1 MCSWHTNNVTQIKS
15 VSSCISRALDTA
27 VVPGFSKIGYEIR
40 KRLGNWQPISSFD
53 LRGKTVV
60 ITGPTSG
67 LGEQVA
73 RQLALTGANLV
84 LVARNEEKC
93 LRVIDEIAPLC
104 TGNKPVFVRAEM
116 GDLESV
122 RSACAAIQQQFAHVD
137 VLIHNAGALL
147 NIRQVSPQGIEQT
160 VASHV
165 VGPFLM
171 TTLLLPLMDGG
182 RVVTVSS
189 GGMYTSSLPVFDI
202 GETLEM
208 PAHKYGGSKQYSIA
222 KRAQV
227 TLNEMW
233 AQKQTATEFVAM
245 HPGWADTPGV
255 QESIPGFRRATA
267 PILRS
272 AKEGADT
279 IAWLAAVQLL
289 PGKSGSFWSDREIR
303 PTHKSSRTKKNDNTS
318 SRTALWESVSHF
330 VDPYIQV
337 HNNCRA
343 KSFAQR
349 E

>member
-1 MCSWHTNNVTQIKS
+1 MNTFLSN
-15 VSSCISRALDTA
+15 ALDAA
-27 VVPGFSKIGYEIR
+27 VVPGFSKIGYAIR

-93 LRVIDEIAPLC
+93 ARVIAEITPLC
-104 TGNKPVFVRAEM
+104 TGNTPVFVRAEM

-122 RSACAAIQQQFAHVD
+122 RSACTAIQQKITHID

-147 NIRQVSPQGIEQT
+147 NTRQVSPQGIEQT
-160 VASHV
+160 IASHV

-171 TTLLLPLMDGG
+171 TTLLLPQLKGG

-189 GGMYTSSLPVFDI
+189 GGMYSSGLPEFDK
-202 GETLEM
+202 GGTLEM
-208 PAHKYGGSKQYSIA
+208 PAHKYGGSKQYAIA

-227 TLNEMW
+227 TLTEMW
-233 AQKQTATEFVAM
+233 ATRVPQTEFVSM

-255 QESIPGFRRATA
+255 QESIPGFRRVTA
-267 PILRS
+267 PILRTAS
-272 AKEGADT
+272 EGADT
-279 IAWLAAVQLL
+279 IAWLAAVSPL
-289 PGKSGSFWSDREIR
+289 PGRNGTFWSDREIR
-303 PTHKSSRTKKNDNTS
+303 PTHKTPQSKKLDTESN
-318 SRTALWESVSHF
+318 RLALWQYVENLS
-330 VDPYIQV
+330 
-337 HNNCRA
+337 R
-343 KSFAQR
+343 
-349 E
+349 

>member
-1 MCSWHTNNVTQIKS
+1 MNTFLSN
-15 VSSCISRALDTA
+15 ALDAA
-27 VVPGFSKIGYEIR
+27 VVPGFSKIGYAIR

-93 LRVIDEIAPLC
+93 ARVINEIAPLC
-104 TGNKPVFVRAEM
+104 TGSKPVFVRAEM

-122 RSACAAIQQQFAHVD
+122 RSACAAIQQQFTRIDA
-137 VLIHNAGALL
+137 LIHNAGALL
-147 NIRQVSPQGIEQT
+147 NTRQVSPQGIEQT
-160 VASHV
+160 IASHV

-171 TTLLLPLMDGG
+171 TTLLLLLMNGG

-189 GGMYTSSLPVFDI
+189 GGMYSSGLPVFDK

-208 PAHKYGGSKQYSIA
+208 PAHKYGGSKQYAIA

-227 TLNEMW
+227 TLTEMW
-233 AQKQTATEFVAM
+233 ATRVLQTEFVSM

-255 QESIPGFRRATA
+255 QESIPGFRRVTA
-267 PILRS
+267 PILRTAS
-272 AKEGADT
+272 EGADT
-279 IAWLAAVQLL
+279 IAWLAAVSPL
-289 PGKSGSFWSDREIR
+289 PGRNGTFWSDREIR
-303 PTHKSSRTKKNDNTS
+303 PTHKTPQSKKLDTEVNRQS
-318 SRTALWESVSHF
+318 LWQQVEQMSV
-330 VDPYIQV
+330 
-337 HNNCRA
+337 R
-343 KSFAQR
+343 
-349 E
+349 

>member
-1 MCSWHTNNVTQIKS
+1 VNTFLSN
-15 VSSCISRALDTA
+15 ALDAA
-27 VVPGFSKIGYEIR
+27 VVPGFSKIGFAVR
-40 KRLGNWQPISSFD
+40 KRLGNWQSISSFD
-53 LRGKTVV
+53 MRGKTVV

-73 RQLALTGANLV
+73 RQLAPTGANLV

-93 LRVIDEIAPLC
+93 AGVIDELAPLC

-122 RSACAAIQQQFAHVD
+122 RSACTAIQEQFTHID

-147 NIRQVSPQGIEQT
+147 NTRQMSPQGIEQT

-171 TTLLLPLMDGG
+171 TTLLLSLLNGG

-189 GGMYTSSLPVFDI
+189 GGMYTSALPALDK

-208 PAHKYGGSKQYSIA
+208 PAQKYGGSKQYAIA

-233 AQKQTATEFVAM
+233 AAREPQIKFVSM

-255 QESIPGFRRATA
+255 QESIPGFRRVTA

-272 AKEGADT
+272 SSEGADT
-279 IAWLAAVQLL
+279 IAWLAVVSPL
-289 PGKSGSFWSDREIR
+289 PKASGTFWSDREVR
-303 PTHKSSRTKKNDNTS
+303 PTHKTPISKKLDTESN
-318 SRTALWESVSHF
+318 RQALWQYVENLS
-330 VDPYIQV
+330 
-337 HNNCRA
+337 
-343 KSFAQR
+343 K
-349 E
+349 

>member
-1 MCSWHTNNVTQIKS
+1 VNTFLSN
-15 VSSCISRALDTA
+15 ALDAA
-27 VVPGFSKIGYEIR
+27 VVPGFSKIGFAIR

-53 LRGKTVV
+53 LRGKTIV

-73 RQLALTGANLV
+73 RQLAPTGANLV

-93 LRVIDEIAPLC
+93 ARVIDEIASMC

-122 RSACAAIQQQFAHVD
+122 RSACAAIQQQFTQID

-147 NIRQVSPQGIEQT
+147 NTRQMSPQGIEQT

-171 TTLLLPLMDGG
+171 TTLLLPLINGG

-189 GGMYTSSLPVFDI
+189 GGMYSSGLPVFDN

-208 PAHKYGGSKQYSIA
+208 PAHKYGGSKQYAIA

-227 TLNEMW
+227 TLTEMW
-233 AQKQTATEFVAM
+233 AAREPRTEFVSM

-255 QESIPGFRRATA
+255 QESIPGFRRVTA
-267 PILRS
+267 PILRTAS
-272 AKEGADT
+272 EGADT
-279 IAWLAAVQLL
+279 IAWLAAVSPL
-289 PGKSGSFWSDREIR
+289 PGASGTFWSDREVR
-303 PTHKSSRTKKNDNTS
+303 PTHKTPQSKKLDTESN
-318 SRTALWESVSHF
+318 RQALWQYVENLS
-330 VDPYIQV
+330 
-337 HNNCRA
+337 
-343 KSFAQR
+343 K
-349 E
+349 

>member
-1 MCSWHTNNVTQIKS
+1 MTCSWHTDEVTQIKT
-15 VSSCISRALDTA
+15 VSSCISKALDAA
-27 VVPGFSKIGYEIR
+27 VVPGFSKIGYRVRQLI
-40 KRLGNWQPISSFD
+40 GNWQPISSFD

-73 RQLALTGANLV
+73 RQLAVTGANLV

-93 LRVIDEIAPLC
+93 ARVIDEITPLC

-122 RSACAAIQQQFAHVD
+122 RSACAAIQQQFAHLD

-147 NIRQVSPQGIEQT
+147 NTRQISPQGIEQT

-171 TTLLLPLMDGG
+171 TTLLLPLMNGG

-189 GGMYTSSLPVFDI
+189 GGMYTSPLPIFDN

-208 PAHKYGGSKQYSIA
+208 SAVEYKGSKQYAIA

-227 TLNEMW
+227 TLNEIW

-255 QESIPGFRRATA
+255 QESIPGFRRVTA

-272 AKEGADT
+272 AGEGADT
-279 IAWLAAVQLL
+279 IAWLAAVQPL

-303 PTHKSSRTKKNDNTS
+303 PTHKSSRTKKSDTTS
-318 SRTALWESVSHF
+318 SRAALWECISDY
-330 VDPYIQV
+330 VDRSTQ
-337 HNNCRA
+337 
-343 KSFAQR
+343 ST
-349 E
+349 

>member
-1 MCSWHTNNVTQIKS
+1 MTQIKTLTA
-15 VSSCISRALDTA
+15 CISKALDAA
-27 VVPGFSKIGYEIR
+27 VVPGFSKIGYRVRQLI
-40 KRLGNWQPISSFD
+40 GNWQAISDFD

-73 RQLALTGANLV
+73 RQLAATGANLV

-93 LRVIDEIAPLC
+93 ARVIDELAPLC
-104 TGNKPVFVRAEM
+104 TGNKPVFVQAEM

-122 RSACAAIQQQFAHVD
+122 RSACAVIQQQFTHVD
-137 VLIHNAGALL
+137 VLVHNAGALL
-147 NIRQVSPQGIEQT
+147 NTRQISPQGIEQT

-171 TTLLLPLMDGG
+171 TTLLLPLMNGG

-189 GGMYTSSLPVFDI
+189 GGMYTSPLPVFDN

-208 PAHKYGGSKQYSIA
+208 PTHKYAGSKQYAIA

-227 TLNEMW
+227 TLTEMW
-233 AQKQTATEFVAM
+233 ATREPQTEFVSM

-255 QESIPGFRRATA
+255 QESIPGFRRVTA

-272 AKEGADT
+272 AGEGADT
-279 IAWLAAVQLL
+279 IAWLAAVQPL

-303 PTHKSSRTKKNDNTS
+303 PTHKSPRTKKSDTIS
-318 SRTALWESVSHF
+318 ARTALWESVSHY
-330 VDPYIQV
+330 VNPDIQ
-337 HNNCRA
+337 
-343 KSFAQR
+343 ST
-349 E
+349 

>member
-1 MCSWHTNNVTQIKS
+1 MNTFLSN
-15 VSSCISRALDTA
+15 ALDAA
-27 VVPGFSKIGYEIR
+27 VVPGFSKIGFAVR

-53 LRGKTVV
+53 MRAKTVV

-84 LVARNEEKC
+84 LVARNKEKC
-93 LRVIDEIAPLC
+93 ARVIDEIAPLC

-122 RSACAAIQQQFAHVD
+122 RSACVAIQQQFTRID

-147 NIRQVSPQGIEQT
+147 NTRQLSPQGIEQT

-171 TTLLLPLMDGG
+171 TTLLLPLMNGG

-189 GGMYTSSLPVFDI
+189 GGMYSSGLPAFDK

-208 PAHKYGGSKQYSIA
+208 PAHKYGGSKQYAIA

-227 TLNEMW
+227 TLTEMW
-233 AQKQTATEFVAM
+233 ATRVPQTEFVSM

-255 QESIPGFRRATA
+255 QESIPGFRRVTA
-267 PILRS
+267 PILRTAS
-272 AKEGADT
+272 EGADT
-279 IAWLAAVQLL
+279 IAWLAAVSPL
-289 PGKSGSFWSDREIR
+289 PGRNGTFWSDREIR
-303 PTHKSSRTKKNDNTS
+303 PTHKTPQSKKLDTESN
-318 SRTALWESVSHF
+318 RLALWQYVENLS
-330 VDPYIQV
+330 
-337 HNNCRA
+337 
-343 KSFAQR
+343 K
-349 E
+349 

>member
-147 NIRQVSPQGIEQT
+147 NTRQVSPQGIEQT

-272 AKEGADT
+272 AGEGADT

>member
-1 MCSWHTNNVTQIKS
+1 VTQIKT
-15 VSSCISRALDTA
+15 VSSCISKALDAA
-27 VVPGFSKIGYEIR
+27 VVPGFSKIGYRVRQLI
-40 KRLGNWQPISSFD
+40 GNWQPISSFD

-73 RQLALTGANLV
+73 RQLAVTGANLV

-93 LRVIDEIAPLC
+93 ARVIDEITPLC

-122 RSACAAIQQQFAHVD
+122 RSACAAIQQQFAHLD

-147 NIRQVSPQGIEQT
+147 NTRQISPQGIEQT

-171 TTLLLPLMDGG
+171 TTLLLPLMNGG

-189 GGMYTSSLPVFDI
+189 GGMYTSPLPIFDN

-208 PAHKYGGSKQYSIA
+208 SAVEYKGSKQYAIA

-227 TLNEMW
+227 TLNEIW

-255 QESIPGFRRATA
+255 QESIPGFRRVTA

-272 AKEGADT
+272 AGEGADT
-279 IAWLAAVQLL
+279 IAWLAAVQPL

-303 PTHKSSRTKKNDNTS
+303 PTHKSSRTKKSDTTS
-318 SRTALWESVSHF
+318 SRAALWECISDY
-330 VDPYIQV
+330 VDRSTQ
-337 HNNCRA
+337 
-343 KSFAQR
+343 ST
-349 E
+349 

>member
-1 MCSWHTNNVTQIKS
+1 VNTFLSN
-15 VSSCISRALDTA
+15 ALDAA
-27 VVPGFSKIGYEIR
+27 VVPGFSKIGYAIR

-93 LRVIDEIAPLC
+93 ARVIAEITPLC
-104 TGNKPVFVRAEM
+104 TGNTPVFVRAEM

-122 RSACAAIQQQFAHVD
+122 RSACTAIQQKITHID

-147 NIRQVSPQGIEQT
+147 NTRQVSPQGIEQT
-160 VASHV
+160 IASHV

-171 TTLLLPLMDGG
+171 TTLLLPQLKGG

-189 GGMYTSSLPVFDI
+189 GGMYSSGLPEFDK
-202 GETLEM
+202 GGTLEM
-208 PAHKYGGSKQYSIA
+208 PAHKYGGSKQYAIA

-227 TLNEMW
+227 TLTEMW
-233 AQKQTATEFVAM
+233 ATRVPQTEFVSM

-255 QESIPGFRRATA
+255 QESIPGFRRVTA
-267 PILRS
+267 PILRT
-272 AKEGADT
+272 AIEGADT
-279 IAWLAAVQLL
+279 IAWLAAVSPL
-289 PGKSGSFWSDREIR
+289 PGRNGTFWSDREIR
-303 PTHKSSRTKKNDNTS
+303 PTHKTPQSKKLDTESN
-318 SRTALWESVSHF
+318 RLALWQYVENLS
-330 VDPYIQV
+330 
-337 HNNCRA
+337 
-343 KSFAQR
+343 K
-349 E
+349 

>member
-1 MCSWHTNNVTQIKS
+1 MNTFLSN
-15 VSSCISRALDTA
+15 ALDAA
-27 VVPGFSKIGYEIR
+27 VVPGFSKIGYAIR

-93 LRVIDEIAPLC
+93 ARVINEIAPLC
-104 TGNKPVFVRAEM
+104 TGSKPVFVRAEM

-122 RSACAAIQQQFAHVD
+122 RSACAAIQQKCTHID

-147 NIRQVSPQGIEQT
+147 NTRQVSPQGIEQT
-160 VASHV
+160 IASHV

-171 TTLLLPLMDGG
+171 TTLLLPLMNGG

-189 GGMYTSSLPVFDI
+189 GGMYSSGLPAFDK

-208 PAHKYGGSKQYSIA
+208 PAHKYGGSKQYAIA

-227 TLNEMW
+227 TLTKMW
-233 AQKQTATEFVAM
+233 SKREPQTEFVSM

-255 QESIPGFRRATA
+255 QESIPGFRRVTA

-272 AKEGADT
+272 ASEGADT
-279 IAWLAAVQLL
+279 IAWLAAVNPL
-289 PGKSGSFWSDREIR
+289 PGASGTFWSDREIR
-303 PTHKSSRTKKNDNTS
+303 PTHKTPQSKKLDTEVNRQS
-318 SRTALWESVSHF
+318 LWQQVEQMSV
-330 VDPYIQV
+330 
-337 HNNCRA
+337 R
-343 KSFAQR
+343 
-349 E
+349 

>member
-1 MCSWHTNNVTQIKS
+1 MNAFLSN
-15 VSSCISRALDTA
+15 ALDAA
-27 VVPGFSKIGYEIR
+27 VVPGFSKIGYAIR

-53 LRGKTVV
+53 LRGKTVI

-93 LRVIDEIAPLC
+93 ARVINEIAPLC
-104 TGNKPVFVRAEM
+104 TGSKPVFVPAEM

-122 RSACAAIQQQFAHVD
+122 RSACAAIQQQCTHID

-147 NIRQVSPQGIEQT
+147 NTRQVSPQGIEQT

-171 TTLLLPLMDGG
+171 TTLLLPLMNGG

-189 GGMYTSSLPVFDI
+189 GGMYSSGLPAFDK

-208 PAHKYGGSKQYSIA
+208 PAHKYGGSKQYAIA
-222 KRAQV
+222 KRAQI
-227 TLNEMW
+227 TLTKMW
-233 AQKQTATEFVAM
+233 SKREPQTEFVSM

-255 QESIPGFRRATA
+255 QESIPGFRRVTA

-272 AKEGADT
+272 ASEGADT
-279 IAWLAAVQLL
+279 IAWLAAVNPL
-289 PGKSGSFWSDREIR
+289 PGASGTFWSDREIR
-303 PTHKSSRTKKNDNTS
+303 PTHKTPQSKKLDTEVNRQS
-318 SRTALWESVSHF
+318 LWQQVEQMSV
-330 VDPYIQV
+330 
-337 HNNCRA
+337 R
-343 KSFAQR
+343 
-349 E
+349 

>member
-1 MCSWHTNNVTQIKS
+1 MNTFLSN
-15 VSSCISRALDTA
+15 ALDAA
-27 VVPGFSKIGYEIR
+27 VVPGFSKIGYAIR
-40 KRLGNWQPISSFD
+40 KRLGNWQPISGFD

-67 LGEQVA
+67 LGKEVA
-73 RQLALTGANLV
+73 RQLAPTGANLV

-93 LRVIDEIAPLC
+93 ARVIDEITPLC
-104 TGNKPVFVRAEM
+104 AGSKPVFVHAEM

-122 RSACAAIQQQFAHVD
+122 RSACAAIQQQFSHID

-147 NIRQVSPQGIEQT
+147 NTRQVSPQGIEQT

-171 TTLLLPLMDGG
+171 TKLLLPLMHGG

-189 GGMYTSSLPVFDI
+189 GGMYTSALPAFTN

-208 PAHKYGGSKQYSIA
+208 PTPKYNGSKQYAIA

-233 AQKQTATEFVAM
+233 AISETHTEFVAM

-255 QESIPGFRRATA
+255 QESIPGFRRVTA

-272 AKEGADT
+272 ASEGADT
-279 IAWLAAVQLL
+279 IAWLAAVNPL
-289 PGKSGSFWSDREIR
+289 PGTSGTFWSDREVRSI
-303 PTHKSSRTKKNDNTS
+303 HKSSQTRNRDTQDARK
-318 SRTALWESVSHF
+318 ALWALLKHQVEPFLSSH
-330 VDPYIQV
+330 
-337 HNNCRA
+337 
-343 KSFAQR
+343 
-349 E
+349 

>member
-1 MCSWHTNNVTQIKS
+1 MNTFLSN
-15 VSSCISRALDTA
+15 ALDAA
-27 VVPGFSKIGYEIR
+27 VVPGFSRIGYAIR
-40 KRLGNWQPISSFD
+40 KCLGNWQPISSFD

-73 RQLALTGANLV
+73 RQLAVTGANLV

-93 LRVIDEIAPLC
+93 GRVIEEITPLC

-147 NIRQVSPQGIEQT
+147 NTRQISPQGIEQT
-160 VASHV
+160 IASHV

-171 TTLLLPLMDGG
+171 TTLLLPLMNGG

-189 GGMYTSSLPVFDI
+189 GGMYTSALPVFAN
-202 GETLEM
+202 GESLEL
-208 PAHKYGGSKQYSIA
+208 PAHKYGGSKQYAIA

-227 TLNEMW
+227 TLAEMW
-233 AQKQTATEFVAM
+233 AAREPNTEFASM

-255 QESIPGFRRATA
+255 QESIPGFRRVTA

-272 AKEGADT
+272 ASEGADT
-279 IAWLAAVQLL
+279 IAWLAAVQPL

-303 PTHKSSRTKKNDNTS
+303 STHKSSRTKKNDTTS
-318 SRTALWESVSHF
+318 FRTALWERVTHYVAPF
-330 VDPYIQV
+330 IQ
-337 HNNCRA
+337 
-343 KSFAQR
+343 SS
-349 E
+349 

>member
-1 MCSWHTNNVTQIKS
+1 MNTFLSN
-15 VSSCISRALDTA
+15 ALDAA
-27 VVPGFSKIGYEIR
+27 VVPGFSKIGYAIR

-93 LRVIDEIAPLC
+93 ARVIAEITPLC
-104 TGNKPVFVRAEM
+104 TGNTPVFVRAEM

-122 RSACAAIQQQFAHVD
+122 RSACTAIQQKITHID

-147 NIRQVSPQGIEQT
+147 NTRQVSPQGIEQT
-160 VASHV
+160 IASHV

-171 TTLLLPLMDGG
+171 TTLLLPQLKGG

-189 GGMYTSSLPVFDI
+189 GGMYSSGLPEFDK
-202 GETLEM
+202 GGTLEM
-208 PAHKYGGSKQYSIA
+208 PAHIYGGSKQYAIA

-227 TLNEMW
+227 TLTEMW
-233 AQKQTATEFVAM
+233 ATRVPQTEFVSM

-255 QESIPGFRRATA
+255 QESIPGFRRVTA
-267 PILRS
+267 PILRTAS
-272 AKEGADT
+272 EGADT
-279 IAWLAAVQLL
+279 IAWLAAVSPL
-289 PGKSGSFWSDREIR
+289 PGRNGTFWSDREIR
-303 PTHKSSRTKKNDNTS
+303 PTHKTPQSKKLDTESN
-318 SRTALWESVSHF
+318 RLALWQYVENLS
-330 VDPYIQV
+330 
-337 HNNCRA
+337 
-343 KSFAQR
+343 K
-349 E
+349 

>member
-1 MCSWHTNNVTQIKS
+1 M
-15 VSSCISRALDTA
+15 
-27 VVPGFSKIGYEIR
+27 
-40 KRLGNWQPISSFD
+40 
-53 LRGKTVV
+53 RGKTVV
-60 ITGPTSG
+60 VTGPTSG

-93 LRVIDEIAPLC
+93 ARVIDELAPLC
-104 TGNKPVFVRAEM
+104 TGNRPVFVRAEM

-122 RSACAAIQQQFAHVD
+122 RSACEAIQQQFAHID

-147 NIRQVSPQGIEQT
+147 NTRELSPQGIEQT

-171 TTLLLPLMDGG
+171 TTLLLPLLNGG

-189 GGMYTSSLPVFDI
+189 GGMYTSGLPAFDK

-208 PAHKYGGSKQYSIA
+208 PAHKYGGSKQYAIA

-233 AQKQTATEFVAM
+233 AMREPQTEFVSM

-255 QESIPGFRRATA
+255 QESIPGFRRVTA
-267 PILRS
+267 PILRTAS
-272 AKEGADT
+272 EGADT
-279 IAWLAAVQLL
+279 IAWLAVVDPL
-289 PGKSGSFWSDREIR
+289 PKASGTFWSDREVR
-303 PTHKSSRTKKNDNTS
+303 PTHKSPQSKKLDTESN
-318 SRTALWESVSHF
+318 RLALWQYVGNLS
-330 VDPYIQV
+330 
-337 HNNCRA
+337 
-343 KSFAQR
+343 K
-349 E
+349 